1 MESEPEPETG
11 MERCNFYSDTQ
22 TRPSRAMLETVLTA
36 EVGDE
41 QSGRDPTTL
50 ALCARVADLL
60 GQEDA
65 VFMPSGTICNE
76 IAIAAH
82 TRPGDEVICHRLSH
96 IITAEGGGPA
106 AFSGVMM
113 HMLDG
118 ERGMFT
124 AEQVRGALRSGSRYE
139 PRSRLLSLE
148 NTMNFGGGAVWPLPQ
163 FSEVVGAAREGG
175 LRVHLDGA
183 RLMNA
188 AIASGHSASAYGG
201 LCDSVWLDFTK
212 GLGAPVGA
220 VLAGSRA
227 FIDEAWRLKQRWGG
241 AMRQSGIL
249 AAMCDYALDHNIDR
263 LAEDHD
269 LARFIAAE
277 VAAMPGVAEVLP
289 VETNIVIFDLTG
301 EAPAAAT
308 MVERMAAHDIRIGA
322 LGARR
327 MRIVTHLDVDRSQAQ
342 EMLTAFAQSLNG

>member
-1 MESEPEPETG
+1 

-22 TRPSRAMLETVLTA
+22 TRPSQAMLETVLTA
-36 EVGDE
+36 ETGDE

-50 ALCARVADLL
+50 RLCDRVADLL
-60 GQEDA
+60 GHEAA

-118 ERGMFT
+118 ENGQFDAADVT
-124 AEQVRGALRSGSRYE
+124 GALRSGSRYE

-148 NTMNFGGGAVWPLPQ
+148 QTMNFGGGAVWPLDR
-163 FSEVVGAAREGG
+163 FKAVVEAGRSGG
-175 LRVHLDGA
+175 LAVHLDGA

-188 AIASGHSASAYGG
+188 VVASGVQASTWGG

-212 GLGAPVGA
+212 GLGCPVGA
-220 VLAGSRA
+220 VLAGSKD

-241 AMRQSGIL
+241 AMRQSGVL
-249 AAMCDYALDHNIDR
+249 AAMCLYALDHNVDR
-263 LAEDHD
+263 LAEDHA
-269 LARFIAAE
+269 LAHSIGTRLSAL
-277 VAAMPGVAEVLP
+277 PGIVGVLP
-289 VETNIVIFDLTG
+289 VDTNIVIFDLAPDGPEADAVVAKMG
-301 EAPAAAT
+301 EKG
-308 MVERMAAHDIRIGA
+308 IRVGA
-322 LGARR
+322 LGRHR
-327 MRIVTHLDVDRSQAQ
+327 MRVVTHLDVDAAQADTL
-342 EMLTAFAQSLNG
+342 MDAFGELLG

>member
-1 MESEPEPETG
+1 

-36 EVGDE
+36 ETGDE

-50 ALCARVADLL
+50 RLCDRVADLL
-60 GQEDA
+60 GHEAA

-118 ERGMFT
+118 GNGQFDAADVT
-124 AEQVRGALRSGSRYE
+124 GALRSGSRYE

-148 NTMNFGGGAVWPLPQ
+148 QTMNFGGGAVWPLDR
-163 FSEVVGAAREGG
+163 FKAVIEAGRSGG
-175 LRVHLDGA
+175 LAVHLDGA

-188 AIASGHSASAYGG
+188 VVASGVEASTWGG

-212 GLGAPVGA
+212 GLGCPVGA
-220 VLAGSRA
+220 VLAGSKD

-241 AMRQSGIL
+241 AMRQSGVL
-249 AAMCDYALDHNIDR
+249 ATMCLYALDHTIDR
-263 LAEDHD
+263 LAEDHA
-269 LARFIAAE
+269 LAQSVGTRLAALS
-277 VAAMPGVAEVLP
+277 GVKAVLP
-289 VETNIVIFDLTG
+289 VDTNIVIFDLAPDGPEADAVVASMG
-301 EAPAAAT
+301 EKG
-308 MVERMAAHDIRIGA
+308 IRVGA
-322 LGARR
+322 LGRHR
-327 MRIVTHLDVDRSQAQ
+327 MRVVTHLDVDAAQADT
-342 EMLTAFAQSLNG
+342 LLDAFGELLG

>member
-1 MESEPEPETG
+1 MD
-11 MERCNFYSDTQ
+11 RCNFYSDTQ

-41 QSGRDPTTL
+41 QSDRDPTTL
-50 ALCARVADLL
+50 ALCERVADLL
-60 GQEDA
+60 GHEDA

-118 ERGMFT
+118 ARGMFT
-124 AEQVRGALRSGSRYE
+124 ADQVRGALRSGSRYE

-148 NTMNFGGGAVWPLPQ
+148 NTMNFGGGAVWPLQQ
-163 FSEVVGAAREGG
+163 FTEVVDAAREGG

-188 AIASGHSASAYGG
+188 AVASGLPARAYGG

-212 GLGAPVGA
+212 GLGTPVGA
-220 VLAGSRA
+220 VLAGSRD
-227 FIDEAWRLKQRWGG
+227 FIADAWRLKQRWGG
-241 AMRQSGIL
+241 AMRQSGVL
-249 AAMCDYALDHNIDR
+249 AAMCNYALDHNIDR
-263 LAEDHD
+263 LAEDHA
-269 LARFIAAE
+269 LAAHIAAE
-277 VAAMPGVAEVLP
+277 VAAMPGVARVLP
-289 VETNIVIFDLTG
+289 VDTNIVILDLTE
-301 EAPAAAT
+301 EAAAAAT
-308 MVERMAAHDIRIGA
+308 MVERMAGHDMRVGA

-327 MRIVTHLDVDRSQAQ
+327 MRIVTHLDVDGDQAQ
-342 EMLTAFAQSLNG
+342 EMLAAFTQSLNG

>member
-1 MESEPEPETG
+1 

-41 QSGRDPTTL
+41 QSDRDPTTL
-50 ALCARVADLL
+50 ALCARVAELL
-60 GQEDA
+60 GQEAA

-76 IAIAAH
+76 IAIAVH

-118 ERGMFT
+118 ERGLFT
-124 AEQVRGALRSGSRYE
+124 ADQVRGALRSGSRYE

-148 NTMNFGGGAVWPLPQ
+148 NTMNFGGGAVWPQDQ
-163 FSEVVGAAREGG
+163 FASVVSAARDAG

-188 AIASGHSASAYGG
+188 AIAAGIPAASYGG

-227 FIDEAWRLKQRWGG
+227 FIEEAWRFKQRWGG
-241 AMRQSGIL
+241 AMRQSGVL
-249 AAMCDYALDHNIDR
+249 AAMCLYALDHNIER
-263 LAEDHD
+263 LAEDQA
-269 LARFIAAE
+269 LAQYIGGTL
-277 VAAMPGVAEVLP
+277 AAMPEVTNVLP
-289 VETNIVIFDLTG
+289 VETNIVIFDLAADA
-301 EAPAAAT
+301 APAKT
-308 MVERMAAHDIRIGA
+308 VVERLTQHGMRVGA
-322 LGARR
+322 LGASR
-327 MRIVTHLDVDRSQAQ
+327 MRIVTHLDVDRDQAD
-342 EMLTAFAQSLNG
+342 EMLPVLAEALQA

>member
-1 MESEPEPETG
+1 MD
-11 MERCNFYSDTQ
+11 RCNFYSDTQ

-50 ALCARVADLL
+50 ALCERVAELL
-60 GQEDA
+60 GHEDA

-118 ERGMFT
+118 ARGMFI
-124 AEQVRGALRSGSRYE
+124 ADQVRGALRSGSRYE

-148 NTMNFGGGAVWPLPQ
+148 NTMNFGGGAVWPLQQ
-163 FSEVVGAAREGG
+163 FTEVVDAAREDG

-188 AIASGHSASAYGG
+188 AVASGLPAKAYGG

-212 GLGAPVGA
+212 GLGTPVGA
-220 VLAGSRA
+220 VLAGSRD
-227 FIDEAWRLKQRWGG
+227 FIADAWRLKQRWGG
-241 AMRQSGIL
+241 AMRQSGVL

-263 LAEDHD
+263 LAEDHA
-269 LARFIAAE
+269 LAAHIAAE
-277 VAAMPGVAEVLP
+277 VAGMPGVASVLP
-289 VETNIVIFDLTG
+289 VDTNIVIFDLTE
-301 EAPAAAT
+301 EAPTAAT
-308 MVERMAAHDIRIGA
+308 MVERMAGHDMRVGA

-327 MRIVTHLDVDRSQAQ
+327 MRIVTHLDVDRDQAR
-342 EMLTAFAQSLNG
+342 EMLAAFAQSLNG